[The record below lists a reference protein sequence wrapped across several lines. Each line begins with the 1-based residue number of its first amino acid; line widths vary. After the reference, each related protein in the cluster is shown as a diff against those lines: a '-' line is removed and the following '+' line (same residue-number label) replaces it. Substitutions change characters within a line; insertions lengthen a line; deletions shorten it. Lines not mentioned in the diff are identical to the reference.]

1 MKTIITNYRYWLLSL
16 IAAAGIIALVATPT
30 DDSSTLAYIGTML
43 LTKGIAVAAFAL
55 FARLYMQWQEK
66 GEISELSDLCKE
78 E

>member
-1 MKTIITNYRYWLLSL
+1 MKTVITNYRYWLLTL
-16 IAAAGIIALVATPT
+16 IAAAGIIALVATPA

-55 FARLYMQWQEK
+55 FARLFLLWQEK
-66 GEISELSDLCKE
+66 GVISELSDLCKE